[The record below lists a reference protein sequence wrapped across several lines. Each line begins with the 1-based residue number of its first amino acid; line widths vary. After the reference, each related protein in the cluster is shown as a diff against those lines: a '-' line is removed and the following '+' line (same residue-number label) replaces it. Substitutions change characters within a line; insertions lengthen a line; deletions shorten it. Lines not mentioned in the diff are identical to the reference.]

1 MAKNPSYLLI
11 VLIVLVVILIYL
23 MDFAVIESMQV
34 KAKKAL
40 VLHSIKCEGKRKSW
54 LAQVANYS
62 IKELEYLNLQLSY
75 MDSEGNTSACT
86 AGWEGLPYVSHKVTQ
101 DTLLNFASVTKVFT
115 SELILD
121 LVRQQKISLNDK
133 LVNFLPKIN
142 TDNLNDARVADI
154 TISDLLSHRAGFDGN
169 ITNDTMVSTLPWC
182 PYDIKQLQGITLDFD
197 PNSKNV
203 YSNIGYCLLA
213 KVIENVYAKSYTE
226 VSLDYFNFDNSGIR
240 FIQSNRADQRK
251 IPDMNKSAYLINL
264 DFYALA
270 SVGALTGNSNEL
282 VRYIHEMD
290 RVSYPNVTSR
300 SNGINCEV
308 TYVRGCHGFSGYEYS
323 ADKKL
328 TLYWRDG
335 RLPKASALVTIDSD
349 GGVLAF
355 LSSSEDSAAWLTTH
369 NQLIKKIYN
378 IYLEEKNHV

>member
-11 VLIVLVVILIYL
+11 ILIIVLIYL
-23 MDFAVIESMQV
+23 MDLAVVDKIQEKV
-34 KAKKAL
+34 RKAL
-40 VLHSIKCEGKRKSW
+40 VLDSLQCEGRGQPW
-54 LAQVANYS
+54 LQQVANYS
-62 IKELEYLNLQLSY
+62 IRELDYLNLQLSY
-75 MDSEGNTSACT
+75 IDNEGNTSACT
-86 AGWEGLPYVSHKVTQ
+86 AGWEGLPYITRRVTKNSI
-101 DTLLNFASVTKVFT
+101 LNYASVTKVFT

-121 LVRQQKISLNDK
+121 LVRKQKISLNDK
-133 LVNFLPKIN
+133 LISFLPEVK
-142 TDNLNDARVADI
+142 TERLVDARVADI
-154 TISDLLSHRAGFDGN
+154 TISDLLSHRAGFDRN
-169 ITNDTMVSTLPWC
+169 ITNDSMMSTSPWC
-182 PYDIKQLQGITLDFD
+182 PYDIEMLQRMTLDFE

-226 VSLDYFNFDNSGIR
+226 VSLDYFNFDNSVIR

-251 IPDMNKSAYLINL
+251 IPDMNKSDNLSNL

-282 VRYIHEMD
+282 ARYIYEMD

-300 SNGINCEV
+300 PNGINCEV

-323 ADKKL
+323 TDKKL

-335 RLPKASALVTIDSD
+335 RLPKASALVIMDSN
-349 GGVLAF
+349 GGVLSF
-355 LSSSEDSAAWLTTH
+355 LSSTENETTWLKQH
-369 NQLIKKIYN
+369 NKLVAKIYTSHLLN
-378 IYLEEKNHV
+378 LQ